1 VQQDG
6 NIREPRRVSGLE
18 AMRDT
23 IADACSRAQ
32 RKIAIYAPSLDPVYL
47 NGSQVVGALASVCTG
62 GSQNRIRIL
71 VDQGDRSVRDNPRL
85 IALARRVSDCID
97 IRELGEETPATME
110 MFIVIDRMGYVHQS
124 DSDKAQCVID
134 LEEPTRAGAFTN
146 RFDRMWERS
155 VPIGELHV
163 LGLGR

>member
-1 VQQDG
+1 
-6 NIREPRRVSGLE
+6 
-18 AMRDT
+18 MRDT
-23 IADACSRAQ
+23 IADACSHAR
-32 RKIAIYAPSLDPVYL
+32 RKIAIYAPTLDPAYL
-47 NGSQVVGALASVCTG
+47 NAPSVIDALAVVCTG

-85 IALARRVSDCID
+85 IALTRRVSDFID
-97 IRELGEETPATME
+97 IRELGEETAATME
-110 MFIVIDRMGYVHQS
+110 MFILIDRAGYVHQA
-124 DSDKAQCVID
+124 DADKAQCVVD
-134 LEEPTRAGAFTN
+134 LEDPTRAGAFAN